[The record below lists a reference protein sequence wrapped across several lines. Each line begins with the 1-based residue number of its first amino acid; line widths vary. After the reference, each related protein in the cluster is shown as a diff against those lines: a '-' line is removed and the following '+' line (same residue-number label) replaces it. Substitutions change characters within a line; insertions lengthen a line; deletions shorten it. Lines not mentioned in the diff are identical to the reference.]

1 MANNPINTT
10 AWAQGLY
17 EISSTKKHCLGAIR
31 ETEDGRMFR
40 YAKSGATI
48 IPGGATYAAAV
59 DSNFLAQ
66 IQTSGAANA
75 VGATNV
81 TVYVGGTAVTANL
94 FDDGYLII
102 NRTATGKQG
111 LIYPISSHTTS
122 SAGSETITVNL
133 KTPLVKATLTT
144 DYFSIMPNPWS
155 SIGIS
160 TDIATNWTGQ
170 AFVDAT
176 SGYYLWVQTGGI
188 GVATGG
194 DTATMGY
201 PVGPSDT
208 NSCLEVA
215 SAQAGPVVG
224 YAYGSALVSG
234 YCTPVYLF
242 AR

>member
-1 MANNPINTT
+1 MATNPIKNT

-17 EISSTKKHCLGAIR
+17 EVSSTKKECLGAIR

-40 YAKSGATI
+40 YAKAGATL

-66 IQTSGAANA
+66 VQTNGAANTA
-75 VGATNV
+75 GSLVVTAYVGAT
-81 TVYVGGTAVTANL
+81 AVTDNL
-94 FDDGYLII
+94 FDDGYLIVY
-102 NRTATGKQG
+102 RTAAGKQG
-111 LIYPISSHTTS
+111 LYYPIASHTTT
-122 SAGSETITVNL
+122 ATGSTTIKLTL
-133 KTPLVKATLTT
+133 KEPLIRATLTT
-144 DYFSIMPNPWS
+144 DYFSIIPNPWS
-155 SIGIS
+155 SIGVS

-170 AFVDAT
+170 AMVDAT
-176 SGYYLWVQTGGI
+176 SGQYLWVQTGGL

-208 NSCLEVA
+208 NNALEVA
-215 SAQAGPVVG
+215 SAQQGPVVG
-224 YAYGSALVSG
+224 YAYGSALVMG
-234 YCTPVYLF
+234 YCTPVMLF